1 MSKLNW
7 EKQNKAELPKLKR
20 RESQRTKVLK
30 AYENG
35 AKRERERIIN
45 LLEKSALNAYH
56 SDPVTMNDGILACI
70 ALIKGEQK

>member
-35 AKRERERIIN
+35 AKLERERIIK
-45 LLEKSALNAYH
+45 LLDESYLFEKGKAHL
-56 SDPVTMNDGILACI
+56 I
-70 ALIKGEQK
+70 ALIKGENQ

>member
-1 MSKLNW
+1 MSRLNW

-35 AKRERERIIN
+35 VKRERERIIK
-45 LLEKSALNAYH
+45 LFKDTDSVMGDWA
-56 SDPVTMNDGILACI
+56 I